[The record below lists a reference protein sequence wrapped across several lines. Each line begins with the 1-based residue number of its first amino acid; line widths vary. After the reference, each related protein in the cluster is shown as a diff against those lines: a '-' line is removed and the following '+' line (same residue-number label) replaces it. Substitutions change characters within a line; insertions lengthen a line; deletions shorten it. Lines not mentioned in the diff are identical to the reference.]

1 MIRSPLPQPLVL
13 VPALHLLPVRPR
25 LAVRVSVKVSHATA
39 KELAMERG
47 LAMVKLMDERKASA
61 RD

>member
-1 MIRSPLPQPLVL
+1 
-13 VPALHLLPVRPR
+13 
-25 LAVRVSVKVSHATA
+25 VKVSHATA

-47 LAMVKLMDERKASA
+47 SAMVKLMDERKASA